1 MHWRIKGLVQ
11 RALGVLPGG
20 TWVNDRLQQSL
31 GGLRRFD
38 HTIEDKVVNDW
49 LVLVANLKEM
59 GAGVRDRDFL
69 EVGTGW
75 IPVLPVCF
83 SLAGASS
90 CTTIDITRHMNA
102 RMTFRM
108 MARLEE
114 YLPRIAAA
122 AESSLETIRAAYRA
136 LREAASLPELL
147 DRARIRYLSPADA
160 RATGLA
166 EESVDVVFSN
176 NVFEHVPAEVLDGIL
191 RESRRI
197 LRPGGLSIHSANCAD
212 HYAYFDRNI
221 TFVHYLAYSER
232 RWRFWNNPL
241 QYQNRL
247 RPQDFSGLAERAGL
261 EVKLYK
267 MRVRPELRPALEQM
281 TIAPEFRHYS
291 AEQLC
296 ATSVLIGGR
305 KPPSG
310 C

>member
-1 MHWRIKGLVQ
+1 M
-11 RALGVLPGG
+11 
-20 TWVNDRLQQSL
+20 NDQLQQCL
-31 GGLRRFD
+31 GGLRNFD

-59 GAGVRDRDFL
+59 GAGVRGLDFV

-90 CTTIDITRHMNA
+90 CTTIDVTRHMNA
-102 RMTFRM
+102 GMTFRM
-108 MARLEE
+108 MAKLEE
-114 YLPRIAAA
+114 YLPRIAGAVEA
-122 AESSLETIRAAYRA
+122 SLEDTRAAYQA
-136 LREAASLPELL
+136 LRQAASLEELL
-147 DRARIRYLSPADA
+147 QRARIRYLSPGDA
-160 RATGLA
+160 RASGLA
-166 EESVDVVFSN
+166 EESVDIVFSN
-176 NVFEHVPAEVLDGIL
+176 NVFEHVPADALDGIL

-197 LRPGGLSIHSANCAD
+197 LRPGGVSIHSANCAD

-221 TFVHYLAYSER
+221 TFVNYLAYSER
-232 RWRFWNNPL
+232 QWRFWNNPL

-247 RPQDFSGLAERAGL
+247 RPQDFAGLAERAGL

-267 MRVRPELRPALEQM
+267 MRVRPELRPSLEKM

-296 ATSVLIGGR
+296 STSVLVGGR

-310 C
+310 R